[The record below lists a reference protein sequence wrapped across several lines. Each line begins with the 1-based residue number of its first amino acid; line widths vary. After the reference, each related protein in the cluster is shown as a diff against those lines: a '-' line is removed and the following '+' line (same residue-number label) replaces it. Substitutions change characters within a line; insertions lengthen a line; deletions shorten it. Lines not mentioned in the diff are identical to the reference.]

1 MYKPYVKLLV
11 SFSLSMP
18 LIVQAACPIPST
30 TRPLQVTGR
39 YLTDAKCNNVM
50 LRGVNLPPYK
60 EGWQDDITL
69 VSASVATT
77 KANAVRLVWWT
88 HIAGTPEPQTGTTY
102 YKASDL
108 DRAITAFSS
117 KGILP
122 IVTLHDLTG
131 KNDPVQFKKIITNFW
146 TRTDIVNVIKK
157 HQSHL
162 VINIANEWGP
172 NWFTNQGRDSK
183 ADVTNFINTYKT
195 AIAAIRAKGINVPLM
210 IDANQY
216 GNNERIFIDNSYGQR
231 VSNGQYLINT
241 DPKHNLLFSVHTY
254 EWEYDYN
261 TDTAES
267 IDPAPKLDSMA
278 NSKLPFVIGEMG
290 NVVPD
295 GHAFSGYADLLTKAN
310 NNNISYFAW
319 DWYNDGTDTTL
330 SPYRMN
336 ITLNGQY
343 REGDGVTLPTNRD
356 ENPWGWDILNADG
369 YGINTAIPLT
379 MPVQFVK

>member
-1 MYKPYVKLLV
+1 
-11 SFSLSMP
+11 
-18 LIVQAACPIPST
+18 
-30 TRPLQVTGR
+30 
-39 YLTDAKCNNVM
+39 M

-60 EGWQDDITL
+60 EGWQDDIAR
-69 VSASVATT
+69 VSAAVAST

-102 YKASDL
+102 YKASNL

-131 KNDPVQFKKIITNFW
+131 KNDPVQFKNIITNFW
-146 TRTDIVNVIKK
+146 TRADIVTVLKK
-157 HQSHL
+157 HQAHL

-172 NWFTNQGRDSK
+172 NWFTNQGYDSK

-210 IDANQY
+210 IDADQY
-216 GNNERIFIDNSYGQR
+216 GNNERIFIDKSYGQS
-231 VSNGQYLINT
+231 VSNGQYLLNI

-261 TDTAES
+261 TDTPES
-267 IDPAPKLDSMA
+267 VDPSPKLDSMA

-290 NVVPD
+290 NLMPD

-336 ITLNGQY
+336 ITMNGQY
-343 REGDGVTLPTNRD
+343 REGDGFTLPANRSQ
-356 ENPWGWDILNADG
+356 NPWGWDILNADG

-379 MPVQFVK
+379 MPVQFVR